1 MKFKYYFSS
10 KNKKPF
16 DKCVDDYKK
25 MKYYNAKKYNANF
38 VYLLDEKD
46 LFNEN
51 IEKEVKTIITKLWFS
66 GIRKDEYTISFN
78 HQTMSGNLNGKAL
91 ASLCNL
97 EKRFKRVNFGIEN
110 VDKTW
115 KTDEI
120 AQSNAKLDE
129 IANKIKQKDMSP
141 VEMLLSAYLEV
152 TKRPYNGEK
161 NEVSIFRSRTI
172 YGVLN
177 SDKIVCV
184 GYTELFK
191 EIVSRLDLPNV
202 KMFLNMVNVT
212 WSKYSDGHQ
221 NMIIY
226 LKDDKYGLDGY
237 YYFDPTFDS
246 VKDGDKQP
254 RLSFF
259 MLPISEIKNTM
270 GYKLKELENDFDG
283 KPEPKVFFD
292 GKTLMFNVPIAVDKI
307 SVYDN
312 GAMINKS
319 FLQFLKQD
327 KKLEPLFE
335 NMKRQYP
342 DEEKMFRNYDC
353 FAHRMLE
360 DRSEDI
366 DGETIEAI
374 VKNTIQKLNPD
385 LSTTQANE
393 KADEICDENCKYA
406 QDIFKFYSNSA
417 FMSLRHI
424 KAVRKQQLKTDE
436 NVQTKD
442 NVLKQSTESEATLSL

>member
-1 MKFKYYFSS
+1 MEFKYYFSS

-16 DKCVDDYKK
+16 DKCVDEYKK

-202 KMFLNMVNVT
+202 KMFLNIVNVT

-292 GKTLMFNVPIAVDKI
+292 GKALMFNVPIAVDKI
-307 SVYDN
+307 SVYNN

-353 FAHRMLE
+353 FAYNMLNR
-360 DRSEDI
+360 RSQNI
-366 DGETIEAI
+366 DGLKMEEII
-374 VKNTIQKLNPD
+374 KNTISKLRPNF
-385 LSTTQANE
+385 STTQVGQKTE
-393 KADEICDENCKYA
+393 QICKENCKYA
-406 QDIFKFYSNSA
+406 QVNFNHLSNSA
-417 FMSLRHI
+417 FKNLM
-424 KAVRKQQLKTDE
+424 RKK
-436 NVQTKD
+436 
-442 NVLKQSTESEATLSL
+442 EAYNQDTTI